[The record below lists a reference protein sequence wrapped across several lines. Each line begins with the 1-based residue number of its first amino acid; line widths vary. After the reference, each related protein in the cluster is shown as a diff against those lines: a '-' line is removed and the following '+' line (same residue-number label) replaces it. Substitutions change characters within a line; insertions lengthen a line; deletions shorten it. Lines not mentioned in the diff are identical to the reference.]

1 MIYVNLVLL
10 CVIGLLLVYIAY
22 KKNNTEMFSLDMRD
36 YADCSGDKLSADHHD
51 YMLDTDALVSHAP
64 LMPYEATCKVN
75 SRPGNH

>member
-1 MIYVNLVLL
+1 MLIVQ
-10 CVIGLLLVYIAY
+10 G
-22 KKNNTEMFSLDMRD
+22 E
-36 YADCSGDKLSADHHD
+36 KLSADHHD